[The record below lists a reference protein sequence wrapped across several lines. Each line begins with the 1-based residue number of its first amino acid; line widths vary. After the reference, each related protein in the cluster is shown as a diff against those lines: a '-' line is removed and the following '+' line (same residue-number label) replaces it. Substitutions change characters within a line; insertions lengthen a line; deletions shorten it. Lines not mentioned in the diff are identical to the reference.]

1 VAAASGYAPAM
12 VRHVL
17 DRMQIDWR
25 LPALERLLAAELD
38 GGSALERFRTQP
50 GRSVRSRAFGPELT
64 LHIFAG
70 NVPGVAVTALI
81 RSLLV
86 KSAVLGK
93 TAIGEPVLAAVFAR
107 TLAEVDADLG
117 ACLGV
122 TYWPGVDEEL
132 ASAAM
137 ASADAIVVYGGVAAA
152 RSVRERAPGH
162 ARVIEHGPRFSI
174 GLVGREA
181 LGNREAAERVAA
193 SIARAVAMFDQQGCV
208 SPHAVWIEEGG
219 TVAPRAMAELV
230 ARALDALDIELPS
243 GLRSSREA
251 LLVHDARTR
260 AEFRAIAGHDMAVW
274 HGAGTAWT
282 VIWDAGGSFEPSP
295 LSRTLR
301 VYPITTLEAAAGRLA
316 PIGAFLQSVA
326 IAADPATIAALAP
339 RFAWAG
345 ATRVTDFDRLP
356 WPPPDGHH
364 DGRGPLR
371 ELVRWVDLEQD

>member
-1 VAAASGYAPAM
+1 
-12 VRHVL
+12 
-17 DRMQIDWR
+17 
-25 LPALERLLAAELD
+25 
-38 GGSALERFRTQP
+38 
-50 GRSVRSRAFGPELT
+50 
-64 LHIFAG
+64 
-70 NVPGVAVTALI
+70 
-81 RSLLV
+81 
-86 KSAVLGK
+86 
-93 TAIGEPVLAAVFAR
+93 
-107 TLAEVDADLG
+107 
-117 ACLGV
+117 
-122 TYWPGVDEEL
+122 
-132 ASAAM
+132 
-137 ASADAIVVYGGVAAA
+137 
-152 RSVRERAPGH
+152 
-162 ARVIEHGPRFSI
+162 
-174 GLVGREA
+174 
-181 LGNREAAERVAA
+181 
-193 SIARAVAMFDQQGCV
+193 
-208 SPHAVWIEEGG
+208 
-219 TVAPRAMAELV
+219 
-230 ARALDALDIELPS
+230 
-243 GLRSSREA
+243 LRSSREA